1 MENTKQSYYVFDDEN
16 KEVVFKRYDMPSPW
30 MNFLTNGEFFT
41 MISQAGGNLS
51 WYKSP
56 EIWRIGR
63 YPFYLL
69 PTDENGLFVYI
80 KDLKTGKVW
89 NPNFLP
95 VKETLDFFES
105 RHGLG
110 YTKFIAEK
118 DGVKVL
124 LTAYVGQENALIYKV
139 DVSSV
144 DDRKV
149 QIFTAKEMANME
161 YLREVQWEYY
171 TRNSNNITYNKDV
184 DALVYDYFIDA
195 QARPEETPYVFF
207 TATQKSSSFTA
218 VRKDFCG
225 TYRGLNNPIC
235 IEKGACPNTE
245 LYGGESIMAF
255 SYDLDVTPTVQT
267 IYFTLGTVNKKAD
280 VNGYIQK
287 FKNADFAEAQLTS
300 LKEKWEEKLS
310 RFKVSTGDE
319 QLDRMA
325 NIWNPYQ
332 VYNTFYIC
340 REISY
345 YATGTVRGMG
355 VRDASQDAVSN
366 TIYDP
371 ESAKARIKEIMLEQY
386 QEGKTNHYYYHI
398 EKRPSLVSDRSDNHL
413 WMIYTVYEIIMETGD
428 LSILDEVVP
437 YYDGGEG
444 TVFEHLTKSIEFSMN
459 HLGKDNIPLML
470 GSDWNDCLDTV
481 CRKGKGESVMV
492 AEQVVLGARMM
503 VELAKLKGV
512 DYSYFES
519 VYHNQ
524 KDTINERMYDGDR
537 YVRAVTDGGV
547 RLGEKAQE
555 CGKIWLN
562 SNSWAVLS
570 GVADNERG
578 NACMDNVMKYLNS
591 DIGLVKQYPALK
603 LNYPTP
609 EEQIS
614 WATPGISENGG
625 VFCHANTWAIMAY
638 CMLGRA
644 EDAYTVYSELLPD
657 NVISKVGVETYI
669 TEPYIYSSNIRALY
683 APRGGEAAVSWVTGT
698 ATWMNIAIQEYMFGV
713 KPKFDG
719 LEVKPCLP
727 KHIQTATIQRKFRNC
742 TYAIKVYNSGAN
754 AISKVV
760 VNGVEQQD
768 CVIKPMGERI
778 DVEIYV

>member
-1 MENTKQSYYVFDDEN
+1 MKNMKQSYYEFDDKN

-95 VKETLDFFES
+95 VRENLDFFES

-118 DGVKVL
+118 DGVKVV
-124 LTAYVGQENALIYKV
+124 LTAYVGKENALIYKL
-139 DVSSV
+139 DITSI

-161 YLREVQWEYY
+161 YMREVQWEYY
-171 TRNSNNITYNKDV
+171 TRNSNNITYNKTV

-207 TATQKSSSFTA
+207 TSTQKSSSYTA

-225 TYRGLNNPIC
+225 FYRGLNNPIA
-235 IEKGACPNTE
+235 IEKGVCPNTE
-245 LYGGESIMAF
+245 LYGGESIFAF
-255 SYDLDVTPTVQT
+255 SYDLDITTTTQS

-280 VNGYIQK
+280 VNACIEK
-287 FKNADFAEAQLTS
+287 FKSVEFVENEFAYLTH
-300 LKEKWEEKLS
+300 KWEEKLS
-310 RFKVSTGDE
+310 RFKLTSGDE

-332 VYNTFYIC
+332 VYNVFYIC

-345 YATGTVRGMG
+345 YATGTIRGMG

-371 ESAKARIKEIMLEQY
+371 EGAKARIKDIMLEQY

-398 EKRPSLVSDRSDNHL
+398 EKRPSMVSDRSDNHL

-428 LSILDEVVP
+428 LSFLDEVVP

-492 AEQVVLGARMM
+492 AEQIVLAARMM
-503 VELAKLKGV
+503 VELCKLKGI
-512 DYSYFES
+512 DSSYFES

-524 KDTINERMYDGDR
+524 KDTINDTMYDGDR

-547 RLGEKAQE
+547 RLGEKAQK

-570 GVADNERG
+570 GVANEERG

-591 DIGLVKQYPALK
+591 DIGLVKQYPALE

-638 CMLGRA
+638 CMLNRA
-644 EDAYTVYSELLPD
+644 NDAYKIYSELLPD

-698 ATWMNIAIQEYMFGV
+698 STWMNIAIQEYMCGI
-713 KPKFDG
+713 KPKFDA
-719 LEVKPCLP
+719 LEIKPCLP
-727 KHIQTATIQRKFRNC
+727 EHIKVAAIQRKFRNS
-742 TYAIKVYNSGAN
+742 TYHIKVFNSDVN
-754 AISKVV
+754 TIKKII
-760 VNGVEQQD
+760 VNGVEQKDCLVKPTQD
-768 CVIKPMGERI
+768 EMK
-778 DVEIYV
+778 VEIYM

>member
-1 MENTKQSYYVFDDEN
+1 MKNMKQSYYEFDDKN

-95 VKETLDFFES
+95 VRENLDFFES

-118 DGVKVL
+118 DGVKVV
-124 LTAYVGQENALIYKV
+124 LTAYVGKENALIYKL
-139 DVSSV
+139 DITSI

-161 YLREVQWEYY
+161 YMREVQWEYY
-171 TRNSNNITYNKDV
+171 TRNSNNITYNKTV

-207 TATQKSSSFTA
+207 TSTQKSSSYTA

-225 TYRGLNNPIC
+225 FYRGLNNPIA
-235 IEKGACPNTE
+235 IEKGVCPNTE
-245 LYGGESIMAF
+245 LYGGESIFAF
-255 SYDLDVTPTVQT
+255 SYDLDITTTTQS

-280 VNGYIQK
+280 VNACIEK
-287 FKNADFAEAQLTS
+287 FKSVEFVENEFAYLTH
-300 LKEKWEEKLS
+300 KWEEKLS
-310 RFKVSTGDE
+310 RFKLTSGDE

-332 VYNTFYIC
+332 VYNVFYIC

-345 YATGTVRGMG
+345 YATGTIRGMG

-371 ESAKARIKEIMLEQY
+371 EGVKARIKDIMLEQY

-398 EKRPSLVSDRSDNHL
+398 EKRPSMVSDRSDNHL

-428 LSILDEVVP
+428 LSFLDEVVP

-492 AEQVVLGARMM
+492 AEQIVLAARMM
-503 VELAKLKGV
+503 VELCKLKGI
-512 DYSYFES
+512 DSSYFES

-524 KDTINERMYDGDR
+524 KDTINDTMYDGDR

-547 RLGEKAQE
+547 RLGEKAQK

-570 GVADNERG
+570 GVANEERG

-591 DIGLVKQYPALK
+591 DIGLVKQYPALE

-638 CMLGRA
+638 CMLNRA
-644 EDAYTVYSELLPD
+644 NDAYKIYSELLPD

-698 ATWMNIAIQEYMFGV
+698 STWMNIAIQEYMCGI
-713 KPKFDG
+713 KPKFDA
-719 LEVKPCLP
+719 LEIKPCLP
-727 KHIQTATIQRKFRNC
+727 EHIKVAAIQRKFRNS
-742 TYAIKVYNSGAN
+742 TYHIKVFNSDVN
-754 AISKVV
+754 TIKKII
-760 VNGVEQQD
+760 VNGVEQKDCLVKPTQD
-768 CVIKPMGERI
+768 EMK
-778 DVEIYV
+778 VEIYM